1 MKTVGDTITLFNKQ
15 LSRTYRFQNWSIV
28 VTVGMEFKGGFA
40 LSYSKYA
47 IANTINTDFDIHI
60 SDNIVSLSHVLLST
74 FYL

>member
-1 MKTVGDTITLFNKQ
+1 
-15 LSRTYRFQNWSIV
+15 
-28 VTVGMEFKGGFA
+28 MEFKGGFA